1 MRTKKKLATFAR
13 TDDRDAVQCNNHKS
27 ISKGFIIQTKNELL
41 FLSSDKSK
49 ELLNEKKKSLK
60 EFQKLLTSWVH
71 IMDFKS

>member
-27 ISKGFIIQTKNELL
+27 ISKSIIIQTKYELL

-49 ELLNEKKKSLK
+49 ELLNEKKELK
-60 EFQKLLTSWVH
+60 RVSKVVDKLGAH
-71 IMDFKS
+71 YGF